1 MLFHMNLK
9 KSLIKIL
16 ATFMIVLTMFIAPFT
31 QIAQAAPLYGW
42 GSNAGTPSAANAL
55 SAYILGNGVAG
66 RSSGTFISLDLLE
79 KLNNKANG
87 GNTGDY
93 AYGVNNNIDT
103 RGKAADAHAIE
114 AVNNLKMLYD
124 NGYIQAFENGD
135 DIGAKQGA
143 LALAPAALG
152 ASVFSMAFGLV
163 QSIQQSIVNI
173 NPVNVFGLTDDSTN
187 GVTGG
192 MTPHYAAEDGIL
204 GGKIKELFANA
215 GVDASLIRAF
225 AGLALTIMIALFVL
239 ALVHGLRNIS
249 EGKNAFSKAGQF
261 GLRVLTILFAT
272 PFAIVLI
279 SGLSTLSGNTFQ
291 AAYQSLGTVNDDL
304 IVDSLQYA
312 GLTNY
317 DTSLLPDGGKAE
329 TEGVKKL
336 NEEINKK
343 IDKKD
348 SNDIGIDK
356 LVGYVSGNSTF
367 TVNDYLAYLGNS
379 SNKAVGRDPAF
390 LSGMTD
396 QILGYGKNYNK
407 TLAKRNLNQIYDFSQ
422 NGADKDDEGNKDVK
436 ERIGAADKV
445 KTGDDDSDG
454 ANKIDIPTTSDAEQP
469 TWFISLPSDKLGSV
483 THVSLNNPKT
493 YLYAANAAKDGSN
506 EELNTNSYVWG
517 GKSEKDS
524 MAAHPWDGSKLAI
537 NSDDDKDNPFIANMV
552 ARAYV
557 NANAGDNGHNFTNQ
571 SMIFMLQSKP
581 NFNDNG
587 EVTSITY
594 KAANTGGTP
603 GSESASTGTNTYK
616 FARYVIPHSNKNDS
630 GYLVGAYSKL
640 NVTWVA
646 AGWAALLGLLSLVTG
661 VLVSSIV
668 KVFKGYIRA
677 QFTGDFFGL
686 LDMSI
691 YLIGAT
697 CSFMM
702 FAVAVI
708 LGSIVTSF
716 FTNFISIIT
725 NGLTTASSG
734 IQSSMAGVPIF
745 GFLANGVS
753 AIITTIIMAM
763 LSLITVAILTYPVM
777 KISVGGGES
786 RTCNIVDLMITIPLS
801 VAAMISDWLNAKK
814 AAFYGDGNGIPKL
827 GESTIGDGFDKSS
840 IAGGLVDK
848 ATTGAVAGLTGAAV
862 LGKGIAH
869 AAASGAKDGI
879 TAGKDAWKSGQSLG
893 DAFKVGGGVASR
905 VGASLVGKSMSRAVD
920 TAKNFK
926 PTNGDLAKSA
936 FEHFKDVNTEMK
948 TTDRI
953 EAIKGAYN
961 DFEYPGLDGVNNSQ
975 NAAEVAVE
983 GGMNG
988 LGADGAM
995 HNQNV
1000 PSDVIVSGNAASQ
1013 MSNKAIE
1020 DKVISDHVQNL
1031 KKQSGG
1037 KKSGKQS
1044 RKAKKAA
1051 KKQEQ
1056 KVLKN
1061 IATKIE
1067 KQKALNAEQ
1076 QANAQ
1081 AQERVQ
1087 SQKPANG
1094 GQIRVKEDRKF
1105 TSRIKKRIENAD
1117 KRTPGKN
1124 FIADVKRGDKNA
1136 YKNYRERVKN
1146 NADGMQRRLSRLE
1159 KRADKLASKKKPKQ
1173 H

>member
-9 KSLIKIL
+9 KSVGKIL
-16 ATFMIVLTMFIAPFT
+16 AVFMIVLTMFIAPLS
-31 QIAQAAPLYGW
+31 QIVHAAPLYGW
-42 GSNAGTPSAANAL
+42 GSTPGTPSAANAL
-55 SAYILGNGVAG
+55 SAYILGSGVAG
-66 RSSGTFISLDLLE
+66 RSSGTDIPLSLLE
-79 KLNNKANG
+79 KLNNKAG
-87 GNTGDY
+87 GGTTGDY
-93 AYGVNNNIDT
+93 AYGANNNIAPL
-103 RGKAADAHAIE
+103 GKASDAGAIK
-114 AVNNLKMLYD
+114 AVENLKTLYN

-135 DIGAKQGA
+135 DVGAKQGT

-152 ASVFSMAFGLV
+152 ATVFSMAFGLV
-163 QSIQQSIVNI
+163 QSIQQSIINI
-173 NPVNVFGLTDDSTN
+173 NPVNIFGLTDDSSN
-187 GVTGG
+187 GVAGG
-192 MTPHYAAEDGIL
+192 MTPQYGADDGIL
-204 GGKIKELFANA
+204 GGTIKKLFADA

-225 AGLALTIMIALFVL
+225 AGLALTIMIALFAL

-249 EGKNAFSKAGQF
+249 EGKSAFSKAGQI

-291 AAYQSLGTVNDDL
+291 AAYKSLGTINDDL

-317 DTSLLPDGGKAE
+317 DLSLLPNGGSGGSKDVSA
-329 TEGVKKL
+329 L
-336 NEEINKK
+336 NESLAKK
-343 IDKKD
+343 THKTD

-367 TVNDYLAYLGNS
+367 TVNDYLSYLGNPENGAAGTQRAFMSGIS
-379 SNKAVGRDPAF
+379 S
-390 LSGMTD
+390 
-396 QILGYGKNYNK
+396 QILGYGEHYNN
-407 TLAKRNLNQIYDFSQ
+407 TLANRNISQIYDFSQ

-436 ERIGAADKV
+436 DRIGAADKV
-445 KTGDDDSDG
+445 KTEEGNSDG
-454 ANKIDIPTTSDAEQP
+454 ANQIDIPTTSDAAQP

-483 THVSLNNPKT
+483 TPVSLSNPKT

-524 MAAHPWDGSKLAI
+524 MAVHPWDGSKITKL
-537 NSDDDKDNPFIANMV
+537 SGDKDEPFIANMV

-557 NANAGDNGHNFTNQ
+557 NANAGDNGNNFTNQ
-571 SMIFMLQSKP
+571 SMVFLLQSKP
-581 NFNDNG
+581 NFDDNKG
-587 EVTSITY
+587 VTSITY

-616 FARYVIPHSNKNDS
+616 FARYVIPHSNTSDD
-630 GYLVGAYSKL
+630 GYLVGAYPKL
-640 NVTWVA
+640 
-646 AGWAALLGLLSLVTG
+646 
-661 VLVSSIV
+661 
-668 KVFKGYIRA
+668 K
-677 QFTGDFFGL
+677 FTGDFFGL

-697 CSFMM
+697 GSFMM

-708 LGSIVTSF
+708 LGSIVTSI
-716 FTNFISIIT
+716 FTGFILIIT
-725 NGLTTASSG
+725 NGLTGAASG
-734 IQSSMAGVPIF
+734 VQSTMANVPLF
-745 GFLANGVS
+745 GFLANGIS
-753 AIITTIIMAM
+753 ALISTIVMAI

-786 RTCNIVDLMITIPLS
+786 RTCNIVDLMITLPLS

-827 GESTIGDGFDKSS
+827 GESTMGDGFDKSS
-840 IAGGLVDK
+840 IAGGLVGK

-1013 MSNKAIE
+1013 MSDKAIE

-1061 IATKIE
+1061 IAAKIE

-1159 KRADKLASKKKPKQ
+1159 KRADKLASKKKPKR